1 MNKPP
6 QPIAGPTSVPNPSP
20 SPGLTQAA
28 YGPGQPPSLVFA
40 SPPPQQM
47 NSAPQPRQFA
57 AGPRTLHQQGGY
69 RALQS
74 YYQNRPAMAASAP
87 RLQTSSGPRPV
98 GPTHVYPPNSQMM
111 MISQQQL
118 SFAGSPQGYFIPPGQ
133 YRAPYMPPTQQYPV
147 TTATASFYPGTSPA
161 EYPAY
166 EPSLAARERRGGGGR
181 GGGRENVRLSL
192 HGAPLTSQRYPAGA
206 YYPAQPQYSPAVQP
220 APVMINP
227 AQQQQQAPPPQQ
239 PPAPP
244 QGPPKRERKTI
255 RIRDPNQGGRDITEE
270 IMSGGR
276 STTTPTPPTAE
287 SSPAQTNGEV
297 TQPATTV
304 TRIDDNTEPP
314 VSAETPPTSCHSRI
328 RACGGRP
335 TGIG

>member
-166 EPSLAARERRGGGGR
+166 
-181 GGGRENVRLSL
+181 
-192 HGAPLTSQRYPAGA
+192 AGA